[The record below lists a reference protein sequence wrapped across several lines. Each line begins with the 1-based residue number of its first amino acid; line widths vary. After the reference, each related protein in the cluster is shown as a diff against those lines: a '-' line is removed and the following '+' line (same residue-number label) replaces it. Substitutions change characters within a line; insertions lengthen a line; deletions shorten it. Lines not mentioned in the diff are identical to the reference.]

1 MTRLPRTSAPVAPR
15 GRAPRPPDD
24 RDQSVARSSPLT
36 TATATATAAEPA
48 LTRDG
53 PARVTGPAA
62 ESPVLGPSAP
72 PRQRRVAEMSTAE
85 LGRAGEDLVAEHLMA
100 CGWQIVER
108 NLRLSQGELD
118 IVALAHTT
126 LVFVEVKTR
135 RTFVTGVPQAAVT
148 AAKLRRLRRLAGE
161 YLMERST
168 PHRDVR
174 IDVVGV
180 LAHLDGTFTLEHL
193 EAV

>member
-1 MTRLPRTSAPVAPR
+1 MNTLTSAPQPSAPR
-15 GRAPRPPDD
+15 QGPSWQGPTPHASRQEGSRGA
-24 RDQSVARSSPLT
+24 ARVIG
-36 TATATATAAEPA
+36 AAAEPP
-48 LTRDG
+48 LQ
-53 PARVTGPAA
+53 GPAA
-62 ESPVLGPSAP
+62 P
-72 PRQRRVAEMSTAE
+72 PRRRRVAEMTTSE
-85 LGRAGEDLVAEHLMA
+85 LGSAGEDLAAEHLVA
-100 CGWQIVER
+100 CGWQIIER

-135 RTFVTGVPQAAVT
+135 RTFVAGVPQAAVT
-148 AAKLRRLRRLAGE
+148 PSKLRRLRRLAGE

-174 IDVVGV
+174 IDVVAV
-180 LAHLDGTFTLEHL
+180 HAHLDGTFSLEHL

>member
-1 MTRLPRTSAPVAPR
+1 MNSLASTPRS
-15 GRAPRPPDD
+15 
-24 RDQSVARSSPLT
+24 
-36 TATATATAAEPA
+36 ATARRPRSRSDGAAPPPEDSHVVGEAGDPPTA
-48 LTRDG
+48 
-53 PARVTGPAA
+53 GPAA
-62 ESPVLGPSAP
+62 P
-72 PRQRRVAEMSTAE
+72 PRRRRVREMSTAD
-85 LGRAGEDLVAEHLMA
+85 LGRAGEDLAAEHLVA
-100 CGWQIVER
+100 CGWQIIER
-108 NLRLSQGELD
+108 NLQLSQGELD

-148 AAKLRRLRRLAGE
+148 TAKLRRLRRLAGE

-174 IDVVGV
+174 IDVVAV
-180 LAHLDGTFTLEHL
+180 HAHLDGTFSLEHL

>member
-1 MTRLPRTSAPVAPR
+1 MNSLASTPRSLPQRSATPR
-15 GRAPRPPDD
+15 RSGASGCPGVPR
-24 RDQSVARSSPLT
+24 SP
-36 TATATATAAEPA
+36 
-48 LTRDG
+48 
-53 PARVTGPAA
+53 GPAA
-62 ESPVLGPSAP
+62 SPPVQGPSAP
-72 PRQRRVAEMSTAE
+72 PDRLRVRELSTAE
-85 LGRAGEDLVAEHLMA
+85 LGRAGEDFAAEHLVA

-135 RTFVTGVPQAAVT
+135 RTFVSGVPQAAVT
-148 AAKLRRLRRLAGE
+148 ASKLRRLRRLVGE

-174 IDVVGV
+174 IDVVAIH
-180 LAHLDGTFTLEHL
+180 AHLDGTFSLEHL
-193 EAV
+193 EAVS

>member
-1 MTRLPRTSAPVAPR
+1 MVGEAGHPPVA
-15 GRAPRPPDD
+15 
-24 RDQSVARSSPLT
+24 
-36 TATATATAAEPA
+36 
-48 LTRDG
+48 
-53 PARVTGPAA
+53 
-62 ESPVLGPSAP
+62 GPSAP
-72 PRQRRVAEMSTAE
+72 PGRRRVREMTTAE
-85 LGRAGEDLVAEHLMA
+85 LGRAGEDLAAEHLVA
-100 CGWQIVER
+100 CGWQIIER
-108 NLRLSQGELD
+108 NLQLSQGELD

-148 AAKLRRLRRLAGE
+148 TAKLRRLRRLAGE

-174 IDVVGV
+174 VDVIGV
-180 LAHLDGTFTLEHL
+180 HAHLDGTFSLEHL

>member
-1 MTRLPRTSAPVAPR
+1 MVGEA
-15 GRAPRPPDD
+15 GDPP
-24 RDQSVARSSPLT
+24 
-36 TATATATAAEPA
+36 TA
-48 LTRDG
+48 
-53 PARVTGPAA
+53 GPAA
-62 ESPVLGPSAP
+62 P
-72 PRQRRVAEMSTAE
+72 PRRRRVREMSTAD
-85 LGRAGEDLVAEHLMA
+85 LGRVGEDLAAEHLVA
-100 CGWQIVER
+100 CGWQIIER
-108 NLRLSQGELD
+108 NLQLSQGELD

-148 AAKLRRLRRLAGE
+148 TAKLRRLRRLAGE

-174 IDVVGV
+174 IDVIAVH
-180 LAHLDGTFTLEHL
+180 AHLDGTFSLEHL